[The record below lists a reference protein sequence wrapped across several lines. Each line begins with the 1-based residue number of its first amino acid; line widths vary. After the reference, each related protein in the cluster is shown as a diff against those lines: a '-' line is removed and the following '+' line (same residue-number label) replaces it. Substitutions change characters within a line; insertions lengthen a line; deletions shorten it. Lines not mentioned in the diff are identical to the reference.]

1 MIGLSLLSVLG
12 EKFSVGDINLFI
24 INLILATVLLGIGIL
39 LGKFVKFVFRKGIE
53 KAGIETTTKKSMIEL
68 FLTVIKWSIYILFVS
83 LALDQLGIPQLTS
96 WLTSVLVVIP
106 ALVGALLLIAVGFA
120 IAIYLK
126 SIIEESEIEGW
137 QILSEIFF
145 YFILYVFMIFA
156 IKTALIS
163 QDKSTVNM
171 VVIILTAI
179 VAAALAYSHIKG
191 K

>member
-126 SIIEESEIEGW
+126 SIIEESEI
-137 QILSEIFF
+137 LSEIFF